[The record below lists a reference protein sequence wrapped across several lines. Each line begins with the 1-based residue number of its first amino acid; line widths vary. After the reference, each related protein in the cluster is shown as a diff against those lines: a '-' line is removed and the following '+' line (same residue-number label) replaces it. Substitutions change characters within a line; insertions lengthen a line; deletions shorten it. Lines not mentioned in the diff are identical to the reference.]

1 MGEASGDD
9 DSSYPFSVTT
19 PQPPPPPP
27 PKKLSVLPL
36 IALIFYNVS
45 GGPFGVEDSVSAGG
59 GPLLSLLGF
68 LVFPFLW
75 SLPEALVTAELA
87 ASFPENGGYV
97 LWISSAFGPFWGFQ
111 EGFWKWA
118 SGTMDNALYPVL
130 FLDYLCQSLPF
141 FARPAARTP
150 ALLVLTAGLTFLNYR
165 GLNIVGLAAVALTAF
180 SLSPFVVMALLA
192 LPRLPPRRWLAVD
205 LKRANFRGYFNIMF
219 WNLNYWDKASTLAGE
234 VEDPSRSFP
243 KALFGAVILVMAS
256 YLIPLL
262 AGTGAMDASITEEWK
277 DGYFA
282 QVGMV
287 IGGAWLRW
295 WIQAAAAMSNM
306 GLFEAE
312 MSSDSF
318 QLLGMSEMG
327 MLPAIFA
334 ERSKYGTPT
343 ISILCSAT
351 GVILLSWMSFQEIV
365 EFLNFLYSLGMLLEF
380 AAFIKLRIKKPDL
393 HRPYKIPVET
403 FGAVIICVPPT
414 ILLVLVMCLASMRT
428 FIVSGSVMLGGFLLY
443 PAIEHM
449 RNKNCIKF
457 LNTTL
462 PPEGCSNTPQVQNQ
476 DVVDEASVS
485 FLPDH
490 SCVKKELQDL
500 EINSNGILDKE

>member
-1 MGEASGDD
+1 MGEISAAEDG
-9 DSSYPFSVTT
+9 SSIDIPSVA
-19 PQPPPPPP
+19 PM

-59 GPLLSLLGF
+59 GPLLSLVGF
-68 LVFPFLW
+68 LVFPLLW
-75 SLPEALVTAELA
+75 SLPEALITAELA

-111 EGFWKWA
+111 EGFWKWV

-130 FLDYLCQSLPF
+130 FLDYFCQSVPLF
-141 FARPAARTP
+141 SLPAARVP
-150 ALLVLTAGLTFLNYR
+150 ALLVLTAALTFLNYR
-165 GLNIVGLAAVALTAF
+165 GLNIVGLAAVALTVF
-180 SLSPFVVMALLA
+180 SLSPFVVMTVLA
-192 LPRLPPRRWLAVD
+192 IPRIRPRRWLAVD
-205 LKRANFRGYFNIMF
+205 LKVTNFRGYFNSMF

-234 VEDPSRSFP
+234 VDDPSRSFP
-243 KALFGAVILVMAS
+243 RAIFGAVMLVMAS

-262 AGTGAMDASITEEWK
+262 AGTGALDPSTTAEWK

-318 QLLGMSEMG
+318 QLLGMSQLG
-327 MLPAIFA
+327 MLPAIFSR
-334 ERSKYGTPT
+334 RSKYGTPT

-351 GVILLSWMSFQEIV
+351 GVILLSWMSFQEII
-365 EFLNFLYSLGMLLEF
+365 EFLNFLYAIGMLLEF
-380 AAFIKLRIKKPDL
+380 AAFIKLRIRKPDL
-393 HRPYKIPVET
+393 HRPYRIPVET
-403 FGAVIICVPPT
+403 FGAIVICIPPSV
-414 ILLVLVMCLASMRT
+414 LLLLVMCLASVRT
-428 FIVSGSVMLGGFLLY
+428 FIVSGSVMLVGFLLY
-443 PAIEHM
+443 PVIECM
-449 RNKNCIKF
+449 RTRKWVKF
-457 LNTTL
+457 INTTVL
-462 PPEGCSNTPQVQNQ
+462 PETCSNTSPVQSQ
-476 DVVDEASVS
+476 EVTDESSVS
-485 FLPDH
+485 LLPDY
-490 SCVKKELQDL
+490 SYVKKETQMPR
-500 EINSNGILDKE
+500 N